1 MRGKQSVRKEVKID
15 SVYKSPL
22 VTRFINKIMLHGKRD
37 LAQKIV
43 YSAIGRLGE
52 DEKSALEVFEKAL
65 QNVMPIKEVRSK
77 RIGGATYQVPIPVKQ
92 WRSEALGIRW
102 IVDASRNKSG
112 KSMEEILFEELR
124 AASEGTGT
132 AVKKRE
138 EVHKMADAN
147 RAFAHFAN

>member
-1 MRGKQSVRKEVKID
+1 MRGKQSVRREVKLD
-15 SVYKSPL
+15 RVYKSPL
-22 VTRFINKIMLHGKRD
+22 VTRFINKVMLHGKKD

-43 YSAIGRLGE
+43 YSSIGRLAE
-52 DEKSALEVFEKAL
+52 TEKEALEIFEKAL
-65 QNVMPIKEVRSK
+65 HNVMPIKEVRSK
-77 RIGGATYQVPIPVKQ
+77 RIGGATYQVPLPVKQ

-102 IVDASRNKSG
+102 IVDAARGKSG
-112 KSMEEILFEELR
+112 KSMEEQLFEELK